1 MNLKQLPYFIAIA
14 ETGSLSAAA
23 RRTGVSQPTISDY
36 LHELEHEL
44 GTPLFER
51 RQRRMLPTEAGAA
64 YLQMARQVL
73 ILQTRAQDMIQNR
86 HLQRKQSIRIGVSP
100 HRGVQCLAALYQ
112 SFIKHFPQQ
121 EIHPVEGYMSEILE
135 MLQEGKVDL
144 CFATTANYVFDDSL
158 CFLPTQQEEIV
169 LALPAFHRLAS
180 HASQEAS
187 QAALIN
193 LSECQDIPFILMS
206 PDSTIGQASRQL
218 FSQCG
223 FNPVIVFQS
232 SNVIMVNEMVHSGA
246 GAGLIPAYYAKPS
259 KDVVY
264 LRLQD
269 PAYLFFAVAWR
280 SDHQLT
286 EAERYLIY
294 LKTRLWDSK
303 NSNKLTRF
311 LWPEKLR
318 RIFQEFEPDYPIPNI
333 QEAALAKRKPS

>member
-121 EIHPVEGYMSEILE
+121 EIEPMEGYMSGILE
-135 MLQEGKVDL
+135 MLHAGKLDL
-144 CFATTANYVFDDSL
+144 GFATTANSAFDDSL

-180 HASQEAS
+180 YASQEAT
-187 QAALIN
+187 QAALVN
-193 LSECQDIPFILMS
+193 LSEFQDIPFVLMS
-206 PDSTIGQASRQL
+206 SDSTIGQASQQL

-232 SNVIMVNEMVHSGA
+232 SNVVMVNEMVHSGA

-264 LRLQD
+264 LRLKD
-269 PAYLFFAVAWR
+269 PAYLFFAVVWR
-280 SDHQLT
+280 SEHQLT

-303 NSNKLTRF
+303 NTNKLTRF
-311 LWPEKLR
+311 LWSEKLR
-318 RIFQEFEPDYPIPNI
+318 CIFQEFEPDYPIPDI
-333 QEAALAKRKPS
+333 QEAEPMKEAQS

>member
-23 RRTGVSQPTISDY
+23 RRSGVSQPSISDY
-36 LHELEHEL
+36 LHELEREL

-51 RQRRMLPTEAGAA
+51 RQRRMFPTEAGAA
-64 YLQMARQVL
+64 YLRMARQVL

-86 HLQRKQSIRIGVSP
+86 HLQKKQSIRVGVSP

-112 SFIKHFPQQ
+112 SFIKQFPQQ
-121 EIHPVEGYMSEILE
+121 EIDPIEGYMPGILE
-135 MLQEGKVDL
+135 MLQAGKLDL
-144 CFATTANYVFDDSL
+144 CFATISNHVPDDSL

-169 LALPAFHRLAS
+169 LALPAFHRLAPY
-180 HASQEAS
+180 ASQEAA
-187 QAALIN
+187 QAAQIN
-193 LSECQDIPFILMS
+193 LSELQDIPFILMS
-206 PDSTIGQASRQL
+206 SDSTIGQASQQL

-232 SNVIMVNEMVHSGA
+232 SNIVMVNEMVHSGA

-264 LRLQD
+264 LRLKD

-280 SDHQLT
+280 SGHQLT

-303 NSNKLTRF
+303 NSNKLTNF

-318 RIFQEFEPDYPIPNI
+318 RIFQEFEPDYPIPDI
-333 QEAALAKRKPS
+333 QESEPMKEASS